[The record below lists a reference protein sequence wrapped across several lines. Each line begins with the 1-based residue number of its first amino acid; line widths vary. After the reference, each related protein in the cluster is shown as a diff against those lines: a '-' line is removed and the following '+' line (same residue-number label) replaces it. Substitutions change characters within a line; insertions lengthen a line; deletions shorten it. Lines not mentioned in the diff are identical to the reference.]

1 MRGDLDKVTGTAVI
15 IDSSPLRVQLYRPL
29 LAQRGIDVVAV
40 SPSLGRAADLA
51 EVSDCDLLV
60 VDAGEQADS
69 GSLYRLLR
77 RAHRRC
83 PNVASV
89 VLIDEADRAAVEAAV
104 AAGACATLDRSADMR
119 RVTRLT
125 ADAFA
130 AFRAETL
137 RAGIGSAAQA
147 RLTRREIEI
156 LRLVAEGRSNRQVGQ
171 LLWVTDQTVKFHLA
185 NAYRKLGV
193 RNRYEASRWA
203 IGRGLVKEQSVPV
216 GADQLQPAGSGA

>member
-1 MRGDLDKVTGTAVI
+1 MREFSEITATAVI
-15 IDSSPLRVQLYRPL
+15 IDPSPLRTQGYRPL
-29 LAQRGIDVVAV
+29 LAQQGIDVVAV
-40 SPSLGRAADLA
+40 SPSLARAADLA

-83 PNVASV
+83 PKVTSV
-89 VLIDEADRAAVEAAV
+89 VLGVEETEHAIVEAAV
-104 AAGACATLDRSADMR
+104 AAGACATIDRSGDMR
-119 RVTRLT
+119 RVVYL
-125 ADAFA
+125 AAEHFA
-130 AFRAETL
+130 ESRAESAADGL
-137 RAGIGSAAQA
+137 GSARA

-156 LRLVAEGRSNRQVGQ
+156 LGLVAEGRSNRQVGQ

-193 RNRYEASRWA
+193 RERFEASQWA
-203 IGRGLVKEQSVPV
+203 ITRGLVKDRQSLPTSVER
-216 GADQLQPAGSGA
+216 LRPAGSRA